1 MGMANGW
8 MAGDKKRL
16 VNGLI
21 GGVAGGAAGGL
32 VFDLICI
39 PLPYGNGSAARLIG
53 FLALGGGIG
62 ALIGLVEHLRREV
75 WFAAISGPMQGKE
88 FILFGAQTVFGSSGK
103 ADIVLYGDPS
113 VPSYAF
119 RVEGSDDR
127 GYRVSDLS
135 GQGLVRH
142 NNLVAQHFSLRNGDL
157 IGIGKHLLQFRV
169 KER

>member
-1 MGMANGW
+1 
-8 MAGDKKRL
+8 
-16 VNGLI
+16 I

-119 RVEGSDDR
+119 RV
-127 GYRVSDLS
+127 
-135 GQGLVRH
+135 
-142 NNLVAQHFSLRNGDL
+142 
-157 IGIGKHLLQFRV
+157 
-169 KER
+169 